1 MHACKSEN
9 CCDVLIW
16 QVIQSSTIPSTFT
29 LCSSLGP
36 NSTILIISTIQETPR
51 LTWNYPQLSF
61 ILTQLPYCV
70 CSPRGVP
77 HVCPTSRWDQICN
90 CILQSTFVWR
100 KRIRKRNNKAFLQS
114 YSKNIKRKYSD
125 CLPASS
131 VVCLCYDNLRNKLLS
146 DFLQCSSQ
154 LSTYWHKKGI
164 VGVPEPTLGWGCTS
178 LTNSNQNRQHTSQTF
193 LNIHHGG
200 SVFFL
205 FFLPFSP
212 IAFLASLKAYICWG
226 GMEREIKHYTT
237 RIDYGTK

>member
-1 MHACKSEN
+1 MSSY
-9 CCDVLIW
+9 IW

-29 LCSSLGP
+29 HVLLWVLTLQYWSYQQL
-36 NSTILIISTIQETPR
+36 IQETPR
-51 LTWNYPQLSF
+51 LPWNYPQLSF

-205 FFLPFSP
+205 FFAILSYC
-212 IAFLASLKAYICWG
+212 LSCLTQSLHLLG
-226 GMEREIKHYTT
+226 GNGERDQTLYHKDWLWHKIGKS
-237 RIDYGTK
+237 DKK